1 MISVIIPAYNEEKYL
16 EDCLRAFEKQTFAKS
31 NFEVIVVDNC
41 STDKTAIVARSL
53 GAKVVSC
60 GTLGVSHAR
69 QVGALAA
76 KGEIIAGTDADTL
89 VAQDWLEVIDK
100 TFAKDSELV
109 GITGSVEFLS
119 QSSLNRFLAK
129 NTFPNLIKALY
140 FFGRTVLNGFNF
152 AVKRTAFL
160 EIGGFNTKLSSYE
173 DIDLGLRLGKIG
185 KMAYIEQMRV
195 FTSGR
200 RIDSSRTRFFW
211 LNSQN
216 FFRSLLHL
224 KPVRFEAI
232 R

>member
-1 MISVIIPAYNEEKYL
+1 M
-16 EDCLRAFEKQTFAKS
+16 
-31 NFEVIVVDNC
+31 
-41 STDKTAIVARSL
+41 ARSL